1 MNATDSIPIQSEI
14 EATFLDIDK
23 PTLRQKIQSL
33 GGKLL
38 QPETLMRRTI
48 FDSGTHSFVRVRDEG
63 NCITM
68 TYKYFADISLSGAK
82 EINLIVNN
90 YNNAVNLVKA
100 CGLQIKAHQETL
112 REEWQLDDVELD
124 IDTWPGLPTYVEI
137 EGPSEASVKTA
148 AAKLGFDYKDAQVGA
163 VDQIYHFYYGVSQDE
178 VNNCAE
184 IVFEKLPV
192 FLEGK
197 ARLH

>member
-100 CGLQIKAHQETL
+100 CGLQIKAHQET
-112 REEWQLDDVELD
+112 
-124 IDTWPGLPTYVEI
+124 WPGLPTYVEI

-148 AAKLGFDYKDAQVGA
+148 AAKLGFDFKDAHFGA
-163 VDQIYHFYYGVSQDE
+163 VDQIYHFYYGVSQDK

>member
-1 MNATDSIPIQSEI
+1 MNSTDSTPIQSEI
-14 EATFLDIDK
+14 EATFLNIDK

-82 EINLIVNN
+82 EINLIVND

-112 REEWQLDDVELD
+112 REEWQLDDSSSIL
-124 IDTWPGLPTYVEI
+124 IPGPDSLPTSRSKVLAKP
-137 EGPSEASVKTA
+137 PS
-148 AAKLGFDYKDAQVGA
+148 KL
-163 VDQIYHFYYGVSQDE
+163 
-178 VNNCAE
+178 
-184 IVFEKLPV
+184 LPPSSD
-192 FLEGK
+192 LILK
-197 ARLH
+197 MHILAP